1 MVDVIVIG
9 AGIMGAAVSRELSKY
24 NLNITVL
31 DKEHDVSNG
40 TTKANSSIVHAGYD
54 AKEGTLMAKYNVAG
68 SEMYEEL
75 CKEIDAPYKRTGS
88 YVLAFSDEERKHLE
102 ILYKRGIANGVK
114 ELEIIEKDEILR
126 REPNISPKVVAALY
140 AGTAAVIGPYEVCI
154 KLMENAAENGVKV
167 ELDTE
172 VIKVEKTQIGY
183 KITTK
188 DGRIF
193 EGKTVINAAGV
204 YADII
209 NNMVSSKKFKIHPR
223 KGEYYLLDKVQGNLT
238 NSVIF
243 QCPNE
248 MGKGILVAQTVHGNL
263 IVGPNAQDIE
273 DRDDTA
279 NSLSAFDLIR
289 RESVKSIENINFR
302 DNIRNFAGLRAEAD
316 TGDFIIGEAPDA
328 EGFFNIAGTKSPGLS
343 SAPAIAV
350 DVAEMIVKKLGASKK
365 EVFKKNRPQIH
376 FMNLSPEEK
385 AEVIKKDPRYGRVI
399 CRCESITEGEIVD
412 VIHRMVGAKTVDGV
426 KKRCRPG
433 AGRCQGGFC
442 GPRVQEILARE
453 LNEKLNEIVLDKK
466 GAYILTEETKQVT
479 K

>member
-1 MVDVIVIG
+1 MVDVVVIG

-24 NLNITVL
+24 NLNVVVL

-40 TTKANSSIVHAGYD
+40 TTKANSAIIHAGYD

-68 SEMYEEL
+68 SEMFEDL

-88 YVLAFSDEERKHLE
+88 YVLAFSEEERKHVEQLYARGVANGVRELE
-102 ILYKRGIANGVK
+102 IL
-114 ELEIIEKDEILR
+114 EKDEILR
-126 REPNISPKVVAALY
+126 REPNISQKVVAALY
-140 AGTAAVIGPYEVCI
+140 AGTAAVIGPWEVAI
-154 KLMENAAENGVKV
+154 KLLENAAENGVKI
-167 ELDTE
+167 ETDAE
-172 VIKVEKTQIGY
+172 VTNIEKTENGY
-183 KITTK
+183 KVTLK
-188 DGRIF
+188 DGRVY
-193 EGKTVINAAGV
+193 ETKTVINAAGV
-204 YADII
+204 YADVI
-209 NNMVSSKKFKIHPR
+209 NNMVSSKTFKIHPR
-223 KGEYYLLDKVQGNLT
+223 KGEYFLLDKVQGNLT

-248 MGKGILVAQTVHGNL
+248 MGKGILVAQTIHGNL
-263 IVGPNAQDIE
+263 IVGPTAEDIDSRE
-273 DRDDTA
+273 DVGNT
-279 NSLSAFDLIR
+279 LSAFDVIK

-316 TGDFIIGEAPDA
+316 TGDFIIGEAEDA

-343 SAPAIAV
+343 SAPAIGV

-365 EVFKKNRPQIH
+365 EIFKKNRPQIH
-376 FMNLSPEEK
+376 FMELSSEEK
-385 AEVIKKDPRYGRVI
+385 AELIKKDPRYGRVI

-442 GPRVQEILARE
+442 GPRVQEIIARE
-453 LNEKLNEIVLDKK
+453 LNKKLNEVVLDKK
-466 GAYILTEETKQVT
+466 GAYILTNETKEA

>member
-1 MVDVIVIG
+1 MVDVVVIG

-24 NLNITVL
+24 NLNVVVL

-40 TTKANSSIVHAGYD
+40 TTKANSAIIHAGYD

-68 SEMYEEL
+68 SEMFEDL

-88 YVLAFSDEERKHLE
+88 YVLAFSEEERKHVE
-102 ILYKRGIANGVK
+102 QLYARGVANGVR
-114 ELEIIEKDEILR
+114 ELEVLEKDEILR
-126 REPNISPKVVAALY
+126 REPNISQKVVAALY
-140 AGTAAVIGPYEVCI
+140 AGTAAVIGPWEVAI
-154 KLMENAAENGVKV
+154 KLLENAAENGVKI
-167 ELDTE
+167 ETDAE
-172 VIKVEKTQIGY
+172 VTNIEKTENGY
-183 KITTK
+183 KVTLK
-188 DGRIF
+188 DGRVY
-193 EGKTVINAAGV
+193 ETKTVINAAGV
-204 YADII
+204 YADVI
-209 NNMVSSKKFKIHPR
+209 NNMVSSKTFKIHPR
-223 KGEYYLLDKVQGNLT
+223 KGEYFLLDKVQGNLT

-248 MGKGILVAQTVHGNL
+248 MGKGILVAQTIHGNL
-263 IVGPNAQDIE
+263 IVGPTAEDIDSRE
-273 DRDDTA
+273 DVGNT
-279 NSLSAFDLIR
+279 LSAFDVIK

-316 TGDFIIGEAPDA
+316 TGDFIIGEAEDA

-343 SAPAIAV
+343 SAPAIGA

-365 EVFKKNRPQIH
+365 EIFKKNRPQIH
-376 FMNLSPEEK
+376 FMELSSEEK
-385 AEVIKKDPRYGRVI
+385 AELIKKDPRYGRVV

-442 GPRVQEILARE
+442 GPRVQEIIARE
-453 LNEKLNEIVLDKK
+453 LNKKLNEVVLDKK
-466 GAYILTEETKQVT
+466 GAYILTNETKEA

>member
-1 MVDVIVIG
+1 MVDVVVIG

-24 NLNITVL
+24 NLNVVVL
-31 DKEHDVSNG
+31 DKEYDVSNG
-40 TTKANSSIVHAGYD
+40 TTKANSAIIHAGYD

-68 SEMYEEL
+68 SEMFEDL

-88 YVLAFSDEERKHLE
+88 YVLAFSEEERKHVE
-102 ILYKRGIANGVK
+102 QLYARGVANGVR
-114 ELEIIEKDEILR
+114 ELEVLEKDEILR
-126 REPNISPKVVAALY
+126 REPNISQKVVAALY
-140 AGTAAVIGPYEVCI
+140 AGTAAVIGPWEVAI
-154 KLMENAAENGVKV
+154 KLLENAAENGVKI
-167 ELDTE
+167 ETDAE
-172 VIKVEKTQIGY
+172 VTNIEKTENGY
-183 KITTK
+183 KVTLK
-188 DGRIF
+188 DGRVY
-193 EGKTVINAAGV
+193 ETKTVINAAGV
-204 YADII
+204 YADVI
-209 NNMVSSKKFKIHPR
+209 NNMVSSKTFKIHPR
-223 KGEYYLLDKVQGNLT
+223 KGEYFLLDKVQGNLT

-248 MGKGILVAQTVHGNL
+248 MGKGILVAQTIHGNL
-263 IVGPNAQDIE
+263 IVGPTAEDIDSRE
-273 DRDDTA
+273 DVGNT
-279 NSLSAFDLIR
+279 LSAFDVIK

-316 TGDFIIGEAPDA
+316 TGDFIIGEVEDA

-343 SAPAIAV
+343 SAPAIGA

-365 EVFKKNRPQIH
+365 EIFKKNRPQIH
-376 FMNLSPEEK
+376 FMELSSEEK
-385 AEVIKKDPRYGRVI
+385 AELIKKDPRYGRVI

-442 GPRVQEILARE
+442 GPRVQEIIARE
-453 LNEKLNEIVLDKK
+453 LNKKLNEVVLDKK
-466 GAYILTEETKQVT
+466 GAYILTNETKEA